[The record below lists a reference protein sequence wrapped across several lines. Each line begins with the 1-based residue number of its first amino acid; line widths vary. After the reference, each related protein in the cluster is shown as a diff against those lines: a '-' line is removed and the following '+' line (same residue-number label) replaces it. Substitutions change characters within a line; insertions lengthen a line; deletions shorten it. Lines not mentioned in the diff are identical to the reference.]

1 MENKLKQVGY
11 CNTCWQP
18 QDNIWYVFCGTECSN
33 IWVWLKEKN
42 MGQYDIDMEV
52 YKGWLEGTVK
62 TIDAMTTREE
72 IEARI
77 GEIAKIEFLARREW
91 ALLNQHYNKIMGR
104 NGIAPWLKA
113 ERDALITD
121 PTIKVDWGGEP
132 RKKAKKEKISM
143 SDILGIDFD
152 AEMKKIKKEVKDKNA
167 PAVKKKPMDM
177 TSLLQSLS
185 DVKEKE
191 AKPEIT
197 QEEKDAKLAEMREKI
212 RLAKEKKG

>member
-1 MENKLKQVGY
+1 MDKIKQEGY
-11 CNTCWQP
+11 CNTCWAP
-18 QDNIWYVFCGTECSN
+18 QEDKYYVFCGTECSDIW
-33 IWVWLKEKN
+33 IWVKEKN

-91 ALLNQHYNKIMGR
+91 ALLNQHWAKLSGR
-104 NGIAPWLKA
+104 NSIAPWLKA

-121 PTIKVDWGGEP
+121 PTIKVNWEAEP
-132 RKKAKKEKISM
+132 RKKAKRDKVSAA
-143 SDILGIDFD
+143 DLLGIDFD
-152 AEMKKIKKEVKDKNA
+152 AEMKKLKKEVKDKDA

-177 TSLLQSLS
+177 TSLLQSLAT
-185 DVKEKE
+185 VKAKE
-191 AKPEIT
+191 AKPEIS